1 MKLTSN
7 TKFRFKLTDTGK
19 EYILKKLQA
28 KKEVLY
34 NVYKVTDDK
43 DIVKSQLKYID
54 NLSDSVMFGEDDIVL
69 NFSDFIDLIPS
80 VNPVY
85 IVDNNVEIIEEG

>member
-7 TKFRFKLTDTGK
+7 TKFRFKLTDIGK

-34 NVYKVTDDK
+34 NVYKITDDK
-43 DIVKSQLKYID
+43 NIVKSQLKYID
-54 NLSDSVMFGEDDIVL
+54 SLVDSIMLVEGNITL

-85 IVDNNVEIIEEG
+85 IVDNNVEIIE

>member
-7 TKFRFKLTDTGK
+7 TKFRFKLTDIGK

-34 NVYKVTDDK
+34 NVYKITDDK
-43 DIVKSQLKYID
+43 NIVKSQLKYID
-54 NLSDSVMFGEDDIVL
+54 SLVDSIMLGEGNITL

-85 IVDNNVEIIEEG
+85 IVDNNVEIIE

>member
-7 TKFRFKLTDTGK
+7 TKFRFKLTDIGK

-34 NVYKVTDDK
+34 NVYKITDDK
-43 DIVKSQLKYID
+43 NIVKSQLKYID
-54 NLSDSVMFGEDDIVL
+54 SLVDSIMFGEGNITL

-85 IVDNNVEIIEEG
+85 IVDNNVEIIE